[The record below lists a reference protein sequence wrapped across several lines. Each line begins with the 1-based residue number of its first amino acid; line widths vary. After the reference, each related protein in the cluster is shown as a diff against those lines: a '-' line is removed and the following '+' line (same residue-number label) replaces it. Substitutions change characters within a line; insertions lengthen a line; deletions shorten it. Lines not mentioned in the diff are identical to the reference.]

1 MSHSLRIRIII
12 LFFMVCSQDIL
23 AQISCKPLQ
32 DAQGILKVRFN
43 QYDHDRHNLLIH
55 TLDVDLQEPASKVQF
70 LESVWRVQTTIR
82 EVGDD
87 HRGFDVSVNFICEK
101 GEVSSAS
108 LSLEVEFDNWSADN
122 FVLLPAAAYNGNRFP
137 YRRIDYSP
145 KLLDPRDIGPEIGT
159 IVTDIP
165 KLNHSKGPSRIQERT
180 GGMSVPSAGFYAPNH
195 GKVFWM
201 FTRQGTHLGDSGIDI
216 EENRERDK
224 AYIRITAPVV
234 RELYK
239 YRIAD
244 NRWPSDDMPANF
256 KTGDS
261 LTLSMR
267 LYGAEAENLQVLYD
281 MFFDLRKTLFQE
293 HALRS
298 ALPLSAAFELQERK
312 FNRENFVESHGYY
325 SVGMRENFLQDWQI
339 GWTGGMISTYPLLFS
354 GNLRTR
360 ENVLRNFDWLF
371 PDGIAPSGYF
381 WDSGEKG
388 TIWHGGDI
396 RKPHTKNWHLIR
408 KSGDGL
414 YYVIKQFMLM
424 ETMGLSI
431 PRMWIDRT
439 KGVADAFVNTW
450 SNGSQLG
457 HFVDNIT
464 GEVIVGGSSSGAIVP
479 AALALAAGYYEQP
492 AYLQIAKEMA
502 LHYYENFTSQ
512 GYTTGGPG
520 DAMQNPDSESSYAL
534 VESFTVLFEVT
545 GDAQWLKMAEKA
557 ASQFATW
564 VIAYNY
570 EFPPQSLF
578 GKEKMRSLG
587 AVFANTQNKHG
598 APGICTHSGL
608 GLLKLYR
615 ATGDQRYA
623 MLLQDIARS
632 LPQYINHPAKPIAG
646 TNTGWVCERVSTT
659 DWLEGIGEI
668 SYLSTWAE
676 TSLMLTWI
684 EIPGIYVDLEYERVF
699 TFDNVDIEI
708 LQSSQK
714 RFAIKVSNPNQVTA
728 DVRLM
733 IESAEQKNTTMGH
746 NSLFSTEFVSLK
758 PGESKT
764 LRFNK

>member
-1 MSHSLRIRIII
+1 MTKTLHILVAI
-12 LFFMVCSQDIL
+12 LFFEACAQNIL
-23 AQISCKPLQ
+23 AQISCAPVL
-32 DAQGILKVRFN
+32 DNQGSLKVRFN
-43 QYDHDRHNLLIH
+43 HYDHDRHNLLIH
-55 TLDVDLQEPASKVQF
+55 TTDVDLLANEQEVQF
-70 LESVWRVQTTIR
+70 LDSKWRISTTLA

-87 HRGFDVSVNFICEK
+87 HKGWDISVNFSCEK
-101 GEVSSAS
+101 GQLSSAS
-108 LSLEVEFDNWSADN
+108 VALEMAFDNWSEDN
-122 FVLLPAAAYNGNRFP
+122 FVLMPAAAYNGNRFP

-145 KLLDPRDIGPEIGT
+145 KLMDPGDIGPEIGT
-159 IVTDIP
+159 IVSDIP
-165 KLNHSKGPSRIQERT
+165 KLNHGEGPSRIQERT
-180 GGMSVPSAGFYAPNH
+180 GGMSVPSVGFYSPVQ
-195 GKVFWM
+195 GKAFWM
-201 FTRQGTHLGDSGIDI
+201 FTRQGTHLGDSGIDV
-216 EENRERDK
+216 EENMERDK
-224 AYIRITAPVV
+224 AFIRITAPVV

-239 YRIAD
+239 YRITD
-244 NRWPSDDMPANF
+244 NRFPSDDMPADF
-256 KTGDS
+256 KAGDTI
-261 LTLSMR
+261 TLSMR
-267 LYGAEAENLQVLYD
+267 LYAAEANNLQVLYD
-281 MFFDLRKTLFQE
+281 MYFDLRKALFQD
-293 HALRS
+293 HSLNAN
-298 ALPLSAAFELQERK
+298 LPLSAAFEIQERK

-354 GNLRTR
+354 GSLRTR

-388 TIWHGGDI
+388 TIWYGGDI

-414 YYVIKQFMLM
+414 YYVLKQFMLM

-431 PRMWIDRT
+431 PRMWIANT
-439 KGVADAFVNTW
+439 KGVADAFVSTW
-450 SNGSQLG
+450 RKWSQLG
-457 HFVDNIT
+457 QFVDNVS

-479 AALALAAGYYEQP
+479 AALALAAGYYDQP
-492 AYLQIAKEMA
+492 EYLQIAKEMA
-502 LHYYENFTSQ
+502 SHYYENFTLK

-520 DAMQNPDSESSYAL
+520 DAMQNPDSESAYAL
-534 VESFTVLFEVT
+534 VESFVVLFETT
-545 GDAQWLKMAEKA
+545 GDEQWLIMAEKA
-557 ASQFATW
+557 AKQFTTW

-615 ATGDQRYA
+615 ATGDTRYA
-623 MLLQDIARS
+623 ALLQDITRS
-632 LPQYINHPAKPIAG
+632 LPQYINHPAKPIEG

-684 EIPGIYVDLEYERVF
+684 EIPGIYVDLDSEKVF
-699 TFDNVDIEI
+699 TFDNVDAEI
-708 LQSSQK
+708 IQRNQ
-714 RFAIKVSNPNQVTA
+714 RRIVIKVSNPGPVVAQVRLLTETA
-728 DVRLM
+728 D
-733 IESAEQKNTTMGH
+733 QKNRPMGH
-746 NSLFSTEFVSLK
+746 NRLFSSEIISLK
-758 PGESKT
+758 PGENKT